1 MLEIQKDLLKGSA
14 LKENILKKTNP
25 TFKFVTLC
33 QRRDTNVSFIK
44 KIIIKRRR
52 LKATPVSPRTYI
64 FSVLLS
70 DLN

>member
-14 LKENILKKTNP
+14 LIEIILKKTNP

-33 QRRDTNVSFIK
+33 QRRDRNVSFIEK
-44 KIIIKRRR
+44 KIKRRL
-52 LKATPVSPRTYI
+52 LKATPVSPRIYI

>member
-33 QRRDTNVSFIK
+33 QRRDRNVSFIEK
-44 KIIIKRRR
+44 
-52 LKATPVSPRTYI
+52 
-64 FSVLLS
+64 
-70 DLN
+70 